1 MTNPVLDPTSPIES
15 SAETLLALNAQKFQA
30 IFNNSGDA
38 IFILDTNGRFLEV
51 NQECC
56 TRYGYSR
63 DDFMHMGVQQID
75 SADEGVDVDMKLAQ
89 LKQAGHSVFDT
100 VHLSTNGR
108 KIPTEVNSRLI
119 TIGDQCVIINTCRD
133 ISERIRAARELAVSQ
148 NRYRQFASLVSD
160 YFHSCIRTAGLPYRI
175 EWIGGATE
183 AITGYSK
190 NELLT
195 MGCWCPLVHKDDAL
209 RVHDHLAGLVAGD
222 RAEIEF
228 RLVSKTG
235 AVRWIRNTCRCEA
248 GNKPGELRLFG
259 ASQDVTPYKQA
270 TVREHRQQRWQE
282 ALLRLY
288 GLSDES
294 CETILD
300 FGLEEALRLTES
312 PIGYIFH
319 YDEDT
324 RLLSLHSW
332 SSSAMPQCLIQEKQ
346 TTYELDKTGLWG
358 EAIRKRQAIITN
370 DYSAPN
376 EFKKGCPERHV
387 ALVRHMNIPIFRN
400 KRIVAVIGVGNKADE
415 YSDEDVKQLR
425 LFMDGLWN
433 VLERGRAEG
442 QLASAKEA
450 AEAANRAKSEFL
462 AIMSHEIRTP
472 MNSIVSLARLM
483 SSSPHND
490 EQREYLDGIKT
501 SADNLL
507 HIIND
512 ILDFSRIESGHI
524 ELDHTTF
531 SPRALVHEA
540 LKPLLISLCSKGL
553 EHTVDIGGDIPDS
566 LSGDPHRLRQVIT
579 NLLTNA
585 IKFTEKGAIHI
596 SVNLE
601 ACETKRALL
610 HFSVTDNGIGIP
622 PEVLDRIFAPF
633 IQADSSTTRKFGGTG
648 LGLTISR
655 QLVELMGGAI
665 WVESEPGQGSTFHFT
680 ALCDVVAQKPV
691 KRARSAA
698 ADQKNLFKWEGRSLH
713 ILLAE
718 DHDINRSLTM
728 TILQK
733 LGHTVTAV
741 ENGRLALDAS
751 IQERFDVI
759 LMDVEMPEM
768 DGWQATKRIREQEA
782 ANGAH
787 TPIIA
792 LTAHALKGNR
802 ETLLESG
809 FSGYVSK
816 PINFDV
822 LCKEIKRVVA

>member
-1 MTNPVLDPTSPIES
+1 MTNPALDSTSPIES
-15 SAETLLALNAQKFQA
+15 SAETLLALNEQKFHA

-38 IFILDTNGRFLEV
+38 IFILDANGRFLEV

-100 VHLSTNGR
+100 VHLSSSGR
-108 KIPTEVNSRLI
+108 KIPTEVNSRLV
-119 TIGDQCVIINTCRD
+119 TIGDQCFIINTCRD
-133 ISERIRAARELAVSQ
+133 ISERILAARQLTISQ
-148 NRYRQFASLVSD
+148 NRYRHFASLVSD
-160 YFHSCIRTAGLPYRI
+160 YFHSCIRRAGFPYRV

-190 NELLT
+190 NELVK
-195 MGCWCPLVHKDDAL
+195 MGCWCSLVHKDDAQ
-209 RVHDHLAGLVAGD
+209 RVHEHLAGLVAGD

-235 AVRWIRNTCRCEA
+235 AVHWIRNTCCCEA
-248 GNKPGELRLFG
+248 GDNPGELRLFG
-259 ASQDVTPYKQA
+259 ASQDVTRYKQA
-270 TVREHRQQRWQE
+270 TEREHLQQRQQDS
-282 ALLRLY
+282 LLRLY
-288 GLSDES
+288 RLTDES
-294 CETILD
+294 YEALLD
-300 FGLEEALRLTES
+300 FGLEEALKLTES
-312 PIGYIFH
+312 DIGYIFL
-319 YDEDT
+319 YNEDT

-332 SSSAMPQCLIQEKQ
+332 TPSAMRQCSIQEKQ
-346 TTYELDKTGLWG
+346 TIYELDKTGLWG
-358 EAIRKRQAIITN
+358 EAVRQRQAIITN
-370 DYSAPN
+370 NYLAPN
-376 EFKKGCPERHV
+376 EHKKGYPEGHV
-387 ALVRHMNIPIFRN
+387 YLVRHMNLPIFRN
-400 KRIVAVIGVGNKADE
+400 NRIVAVIGMGNKADD
-415 YSDEDVKQLR
+415 YNDEDVKQLR
-425 LFMDGLWN
+425 LLMDGLWN
-433 VLERGRAEG
+433 VVERRRAEE
-442 QLASAKEA
+442 QLASAKDA

-472 MNSIVSLARLM
+472 MNSIVSLAQLLN
-483 SSSPHND
+483 SSPHND
-490 EQREYLDGIKT
+490 EQREYLDVIKT

-524 ELDHTTF
+524 ELDHTIF
-531 SPRALVHEA
+531 SPRTLVQEA
-540 LKPLLISLCSKGL
+540 LKPLLISLRSKGL
-553 EHTVDIGGDIPDS
+553 EHTVDIGEGIPDS
-566 LSGDPHRLRQVIT
+566 LSGDPHRLSQIIT
-579 NLLTNA
+579 NLLANA
-585 IKFTEKGAIHI
+585 IKFTEKGEIRV
-596 SVNLE
+596 SVNQV
-601 ACETKRALL
+601 ACESKRALL
-610 HFSVTDNGIGIP
+610 HFSVADNGIGIHS
-622 PEVLDRIFAPF
+622 EVRDRIFAPF

-655 QLVELMGGAI
+655 QLVELMGGTI

-680 ALCDVVAQKPV
+680 ALFDMVDQQPV

-718 DHDINRSLTM
+718 DHDTNRNLTV
-728 TILQK
+728 TILKK
-733 LGHTVTAV
+733 LGHTVTAA
-741 ENGRLALDAS
+741 ENGRIALETNA
-751 IQERFDVI
+751 QERFDVI

-782 ANGAH
+782 ANGTH

-822 LCKEIKRVVA
+822 LCNEIKRVVA